1 MKIRIIFL
9 IVGLSLT
16 ACDMKREAIGS
27 ADEIT
32 VIVDQDHREIITN
45 VLESIFDDTL
55 FTPQPEPV
63 YKFSFI
69 DPSGFNGI
77 KRQTNL
83 VLGSI
88 GSNATNSGTRLI
100 RSLLGEQQFEKT
112 LSGSD
117 QVIFTRDQFARDQLF
132 MILSAEN
139 ENNLRESLLGRSE
152 WIKSVFDDLFKK
164 RQERFL
170 FGGDRRKR
178 VEKALNNQY
187 NWGMI
192 VPWGWQIIKELP
204 DSNFVWFGR
213 EYPFRWISVHWED
226 GLLIPDT
233 AAADSL
239 IQAFPEDYYGHVSYN
254 DYQYILKPVE
264 FNHWTAWQATGIWE
278 SIEEPKGGPF
288 ISYIFYDGVTNRTYF
303 INLLVFLPGDN
314 KSMYLRQLD
323 LIAHSFY
330 VLD

>member
-1 MKIRIIFL
+1 MKIRIIIL
-9 IVGLSLT
+9 IIGLVFT
-16 ACDMKREAIGS
+16 ACDMKREAVGS
-27 ADEIT
+27 ADEII
-32 VIVDQDHREIITN
+32 VIVDQDHREIIAD
-45 VLESIFDDTL
+45 VLNSIFNDTL
-55 FTPQPEPV
+55 FTPKPEPV
-63 YKFSFI
+63 YKLSYV
-69 DPSGFNGI
+69 DPAGFNDL

-83 VLGSI
+83 ILGSI

-100 RSLLGEQQFEKT
+100 RSLLGNQQFEET
-112 LSGSD
+112 LTGSD

-139 ENNLRESLLGRSE
+139 EENLRESLVGKTE
-152 WIKSVFDDLFKK
+152 WIKSVFNELFEK
-164 RQERFL
+164 RQKRFL

-178 VEKALNNQY
+178 VERSLNNQY

-226 GLLIPDT
+226 GIIIPDSET
-233 AAADSL
+233 ADSL
-239 IQAFPEDYYGHVSYN
+239 IRAFPEDYYGHVNIN
-254 DYQYILKPVE
+254 DYQYALEPVE

-278 SIEEPKGGPF
+278 SIAEPKGGPF

-303 INLLVFLPGDN
+303 INLLVFLPGKN
-314 KSMYLRQLD
+314 KSILLRQLD
-323 LIAHSFY
+323 IIAHSFY